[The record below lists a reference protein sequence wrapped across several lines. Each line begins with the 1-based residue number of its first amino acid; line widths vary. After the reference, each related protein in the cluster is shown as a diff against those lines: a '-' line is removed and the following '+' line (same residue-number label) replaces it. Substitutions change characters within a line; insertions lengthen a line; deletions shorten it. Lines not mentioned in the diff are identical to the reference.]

1 MCVFKHELFSG
12 SCRGEPGGEPQ
23 RREEDGE
30 RAHAQHAAG
39 RPHSTAA
46 GRQEV
51 SLDHIHHIPQ
61 FVCYYYYISG
71 SSVLFIII
79 DI

>member
-1 MCVFKHELFSG
+1 MCVFKHELFLG

-51 SLDHIHHIPQ
+51 SLDHTYTSICMLLLLYFGFLSFI
-61 FVCYYYYISG
+61 YYY
-71 SSVLFIII
+71 
-79 DI
+79 